1 MDIIAKYL
9 PPILVGIAVLIPLVV
24 ALIKYVTKAAED
36 KNWNIIVK
44 MVLDLMV
51 QAEHDYST
59 GAERK
64 EFVMNQLKTMA
75 KSVDFEIDWDKV
87 SDLIDALC
95 EMAKEVNVEAQV

>member
-9 PPILVGIAVLIPLVV
+9 PSILVGIAVLIPLVI
-24 ALIKYVTKAAED
+24 ALVKYVTKAAQD

-51 QAEHDYST
+51 QAEKDYST

-64 EFVMNQLKTMA
+64 EFVMNQLRVMA
-75 KSVDFEIDWDKV
+75 TTVDFEIDWNKV

-95 EMAKEVNVEAQV
+95 DMAHEVNVEG

>member
-9 PPILVGIAVLIPLVV
+9 PTILVGLAVVIPLVI
-24 ALIKYVTKAAED
+24 ALIKYVSKAAED

-44 MVLDLMV
+44 MVLDLMI
-51 QAEHDYST
+51 QAEKDYST

-64 EFVMNQLKTMA
+64 EFVMNQMKVMA
-75 KSVDFEIDWDKV
+75 ASVDFEVDWDKV

-95 EMAKEVNVEAQV
+95 DMAHEVNVEG

>member
-9 PPILVGIAVLIPLVV
+9 PTILVGLAVVIPLVI
-24 ALIKYVTKAAED
+24 ALIKYVSKAAED

-51 QAEHDYST
+51 QAEKDYST

-64 EFVMNQLKTMA
+64 EFVMNQMKVMA
-75 KSVDFEIDWDKV
+75 ASVDFEVDWDKV

-95 EMAKEVNVEAQV
+95 DMAHEVNVEG

>member
-1 MDIIAKYL
+1 MDIVAKYV
-9 PPILVGIAVLIPLVV
+9 PTILIGLAVVIPLVI
-24 ALIKYVTKAAED
+24 ALIKYVSKAAED
-36 KNWNIIVK
+36 KNWNIIVQ

-64 EFVMNQLKTMA
+64 EFVMNQMKVLANT
-75 KSVDFEIDWDKV
+75 VDFEIDWDKV

-95 EMAKEVNVEAQV
+95 DMAHEVSVEG

>member
-9 PPILVGIAVLIPLVV
+9 PPILVGLAVLIPMII

-51 QAEHDYST
+51 QAEQDYST
-59 GAERK
+59 GAEKK
-64 EFVMNQLKTMA
+64 EFVMNQLKVMA
-75 KSVDFEIDWDKV
+75 ETVDFEIDWDKV

-95 EMAKEVNVEAQV
+95 DMAHEVNVEG

>member
-1 MDIIAKYL
+1 MDIVAKYL
-9 PPILVGIAVLIPLVV
+9 PPILVGLAVLIPMVI

-51 QAEHDYST
+51 QAEKDYSI
-59 GAERK
+59 GAEKK
-64 EFVMNQLKTMA
+64 EFVMNQLRIAAKT
-75 KSVDFEIDWDKV
+75 VDFEIDWDKV

-95 EMAKEVNVEAQV
+95 EMAKEVNVEG

>member
-9 PPILVGIAVLIPLVV
+9 PPILVGLAVLIPMMI
-24 ALIKYVTKAAED
+24 ALIKYVNKAAED
-36 KNWNIIVK
+36 KNWNVIVN

-51 QAEHDYST
+51 QAEQDYST

-64 EFVMNQLKTMA
+64 EFVMNQLKVMA
-75 KSVDFEIDWDKV
+75 KTVDFEIDWDKV

-95 EMAKEVNVEAQV
+95 DMAHEVNVEG

>member
-1 MDIIAKYL
+1 MEKFLEYL
-9 PPILVGIAVLIPLVV
+9 PAILVGLAAIIPLVV
-24 ALIKYVTKAAED
+24 ALVKYVQKAAED

-51 QAEHDYST
+51 QAEHDYVT

-64 EFVMNQLKTMA
+64 EFVMNQMKVMA
-75 KSVDFEIDWDKV
+75 ATVDFEVDWDKV

-95 EMAKEVNVEAQV
+95 DMAHEVNVEG

>member
-1 MDIIAKYL
+1 MEKFLEYL
-9 PPILVGIAVLIPLVV
+9 PVILVGLAAIIPLVV
-24 ALIKYVTKAAED
+24 ALVKYVQKAAED

-51 QAEHDYST
+51 QAEHDYAT

-64 EFVMNQLKTMA
+64 EFVMNQMKVMA
-75 KSVDFEIDWDKV
+75 TTVDFEVDWDKV

-95 EMAKEVNVEAQV
+95 EMAHEVNVKG

>member
-9 PPILVGIAVLIPLVV
+9 PPILVGLAAVIPLMI
-24 ALIKYVTKAAED
+24 ALIKYVQKAADD
-36 KNWNIIVK
+36 KNWNVIVK

-51 QAEHDYST
+51 QAEKDYST

-64 EFVMNQLKTMA
+64 EFVMNQMKVMA
-75 KSVDFEIDWDKV
+75 QTVDFEIDWDKV

-95 EMAKEVNVEAQV
+95 DMAHEVNVEG

>member
-1 MDIIAKYL
+1 MDIIVKYV
-9 PPILVGIAVLIPLVV
+9 PQILVGLAVLIPLVV
-24 ALIKYVTKAAED
+24 ALIKYVTKAADD

-51 QAEHDYST
+51 QAEQDYST

-64 EFVMNQLKTMA
+64 EFVMNQLKVMA
-75 KSVDFEIDWDKV
+75 KTVDFEINWDKV

-95 EMAKEVNVEAQV
+95 DMAHEVNVEG

>member
-1 MDIIAKYL
+1 MDIIVKYL
-9 PPILVGIAVLIPLVV
+9 PSILVGIAVLIPLVV
-24 ALIKYVTKAAED
+24 ALVKYVTKAAQD

-51 QAEHDYST
+51 QAEKDYST

-64 EFVMNQLKTMA
+64 EFVMNQLRVMA
-75 KSVDFEIDWDKV
+75 TTVDFEIDWDKV

-95 EMAKEVNVEAQV
+95 DMAHEVNVEG

>member
-9 PPILVGIAVLIPLVV
+9 PPILVGLAVLIPMMI
-24 ALIKYVTKAAED
+24 ALIKYVKKAAED

-64 EFVMNQLKTMA
+64 EFVMNQMKVMA
-75 KSVDFEIDWDKV
+75 TTVDFEVDWDKV
-87 SDLIDALC
+87 SDLINALSD
-95 EMAKEVNVEAQV
+95 MAHEVNVEG